1 MRRGSNDEPSRI
13 DVQKIIAGTLLAILV
28 IGGVAFYLNRPTH
41 RVEHLSQLIRQTR
54 PWCSSYHLTD
64 QHTDTSRAS
73 LVALAHSG
81 SPHWETSGT
90 SAVAFCSKSPK
101 SAMRLVI
108 LIFPTSDDENQWLTS
123 DTTAQYEII
132 GDSYP
137 LPVFVG
143 LGWVAVLGWN
153 GNREARALTSLSRA
167 LKTDYRF
174 SQFGTVSW

>member
-1 MRRGSNDEPSRI
+1 MMTAMPSQPKVARKAARDGLRVTVTSRGMRRGSNDEPSRI

-81 SPHWETSGT
+81 SPHWEPAERRPWRS
-90 SAVAFCSKSPK
+90 VRK
-101 SAMRLVI
+101 
-108 LIFPTSDDENQWLTS
+108 
-123 DTTAQYEII
+123 
-132 GDSYP
+132 
-137 LPVFVG
+137 
-143 LGWVAVLGWN
+143 
-153 GNREARALTSLSRA
+153 ARSL
-167 LKTDYRF
+167 
-174 SQFGTVSW
+174 Q